1 MKTKLFFIITLIFAG
16 WNAKAQCNPAI
27 PSIAL
32 VVNSTDTVSPGNLPI
47 WVCGGG
53 SLTLDGGFHNVYLE
67 TGAMMMTQGGIDTI
81 YVKNG
86 ATLNMAGGIHVVYY
100 ENLLDLN
107 ITAGI
112 ATNIPCT
119 SINFDYSNGP
129 SSGCIIT
136 SLPSETETE
145 TNISVYP
152 NPSSGIFKINS
163 SIQKGTFEI
172 YNLQGKKVHRGSVKS
187 NFQIDISDQSN
198 GIYFLKLL
206 TIEGVVNKK
215 IILNRLSAK

>member
-1 MKTKLFFIITLIFAG
+1 MKTKLFFTITLIFVG

-32 VVNSTDTVSPGNLPI
+32 VVSSTDTVSPGNLPI

-67 TGAMMMTQGGIDTI
+67 TGATMMTQGGIDTI

-107 ITAGI
+107 ITAGA

-136 SLPSETETE
+136 SLPSETE

-172 YNLQGKKVHRGSVKS
+172 YNLQGKKVYSGSVKS

>member
-1 MKTKLFFIITLIFAG
+1 MIHCKLIFAG
-16 WNAKAQCNPAI
+16 WNAKAQCNPAT

-107 ITAGI
+107 ITAGA

-136 SLPSETETE
+136 SLPSETE

-172 YNLQGKKVHRGSVKS
+172 YNLQGKKVYSGSVKS
-187 NFQIDISDQSN
+187 NFQIDISAQSN
-198 GIYFLKLL
+198 GIYYLKLS
-206 TIEGVVNKK
+206 TSEGMVNKK
-215 IILNRLSAK
+215 IILNRPFAK